1 MTETII
7 SSFLVSAPVD
17 VKPEFKDRFLRN
29 GKVLWSKMLC
39 RNPEAFPFLK
49 RYLKKWLPVHLKYVS
64 AYCQDLEFLRK
75 HESRLDYVELSSNPH
90 AMPIL
95 ERHLDKICWEV
106 LSSNPSAVSLLKRHS
121 EKVNWGEASSCLSE
135 EMMVWISD
143 RNYEGVDW
151 FELSFNP
158 TAVNILKKFPEKV
171 DHFAINF
178 NTGAEQLLKENPEWV
193 DYRLLSAN
201 QSEWAMRMVS
211 SRIQEASFDNLSAN
225 PFAIDILLAHPD
237 RIDWVMAKENPE
249 VGRLYQ
255 VYPDKVDLVN
265 TVMYESMLSLIGENH
280 ISSVALALN
289 PGIFCVD
296 QVEMKSRKKAIQS
309 LISKFM

>member
-1 MTETII
+1 MTDTII
-7 SSFLVSAPVD
+7 ASFLVSPPAD
-17 VKPEFKDRFLRN
+17 VKAEFKDRFLQN

-49 RYLKKWLPVHLKYVS
+49 RYLKKWLPAHLKYVS

-90 AMPIL
+90 AMPLI
-95 ERHLDKICWEV
+95 ERHLDEVCWEV
-106 LSSNPSAVSLLKRHS
+106 LSANPSAVSLLKKHP
-121 EKVNWGEASSCLSE
+121 EKVNWGEASACLSE
-135 EMMVWISD
+135 EMMEWISD
-143 RNYEGVDW
+143 RHCVGVDW

-158 TAVNILKKFPEKV
+158 MAVGILKQFPENV

-178 NTGAEQLLKENPEWV
+178 NTGAEELLRSNPDWV

-211 SRIQEASFDNLSAN
+211 LRLEAASFENLSAN

-249 VGRLYQ
+249 VGKLYSA
-255 VYPDKVDLVN
+255 YPDKMDVAN
-265 TVMYESMLSLIGENH
+265 TVMYESILPLIGEKQV
-280 ISSVALALN
+280 SSVALALN

-296 QVEMKSRKKAIQS
+296 RVEMSSRKKALQS
-309 LISKFM
+309 LVQKFM